1 MRGATD
7 KENNL
12 FIDSIEEVLSKTI
25 NQRYI
30 ITRLNKKLED
40 IYDYYNVPTVLS
52 QKKEYAEVFKAYFE
66 SKIGKCDLLF
76 TKNAEGRKI
85 LLKARMKSIDIKD
98 VFERREEYSNFR

>member
-1 MRGATD
+1 MYYR
-7 KENNL
+7 N
-12 FIDSIEEVLSKTI
+12 SKILRVCKIFTKRI
-25 NQRYI
+25 A
-30 ITRLNKKLED
+30 KKD

-66 SKIGKCDLLF
+66 SKIGKCDLVF